1 MIERNSIKA
10 PVLIPDYMAFIR
22 IVRNMYD
29 RGEITLEQYAESLR
43 RIKDVRDNPTCQ
55 DYLPYQYNPDAVI
68 KWVTIRNTK
77 RKNLLN
83 TK

>member
-22 IVRNMYD
+22 IVSNMYD

-43 RIKDVRDNPTCQ
+43 RIQDVRG
-55 DYLPYQYNPDAVI
+55 
-68 KWVTIRNTK
+68 
-77 RKNLLN
+77 
-83 TK
+83 